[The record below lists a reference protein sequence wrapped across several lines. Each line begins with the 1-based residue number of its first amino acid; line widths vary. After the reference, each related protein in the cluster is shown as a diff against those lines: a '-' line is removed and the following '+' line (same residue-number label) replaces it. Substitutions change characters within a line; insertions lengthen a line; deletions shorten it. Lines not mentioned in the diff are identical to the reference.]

1 MAQKALQA
9 AGGRLEKAVE
19 KQVYSTM
26 EKGGLPAEIL
36 QGMTQGT
43 QSFMVPQ
50 RVEAPRNEMK
60 LYSPAEEAALNL
72 QRGQGRGEGFLS
84 DLRKAGVKDE
94 ELEYTGLKD
103 FLAGKQNV
111 SKKEIQDYLAENK
124 VQLGEVQLGHRTRSY
139 EGLTN
144 QIDELQNKIISAQE
158 DFQNS
163 GYLFRE
169 IRDDKMLNELPFDW
183 QLKYDKIVNMK
194 EMLEKLEN
202 QRYDLPKGEPTRH
215 SQWTLPG
222 GENYREILLTLPS
235 DSMTTDQIAQK
246 LFGKQ
251 MRFLSE
257 AEKDE
262 VVQESRRLFENRTD
276 YRSSHWDQ
284 PNVLAHLRVNDRVDA
299 DGKKMLL
306 IEEIQSDWHQAGRE
320 KGYAS
325 KSGQL
330 PAGWEVVEVPKYGY
344 RGGPQIGTEFMVFD
358 RSKTQVGFASPTREG
373 AIANATGSSSLGVP
387 DAPFKEDWYQLA
399 LKRALQEAVDKGYDR
414 VGITT
419 GKRQIDR
426 YTDALRANVDAI
438 EYEPFKTDSG
448 EIRYEVVGV
457 KNGNPVVELDDL
469 SYKDLQ
475 KKVGKEI
482 AEKIRANAGE
492 SLAADRPMR
501 PDWMRLSA
509 DNLSIGGEGMK
520 KYYDEIYP
528 GFLNKYGKK
537 FDAKVGDTALQTKG
551 EWPFPI
557 EIASDGK
564 QYWLRSKDPSR
575 SDAATV
581 DVSKRFDSYGDA
593 DKARDKLY
601 AGFDEPVRYIDIT
614 PKMKEALSKG
624 QPMFKEGGLVSSDAI
639 STQSSSSDD
648 PFRSGRP
655 LRQRS
660 RRPATQEENEALNRA
675 VLQGAANMPYNLVGA
690 PADIGNLLLT
700 PLGLGSEQPVL
711 SSDWIKQ
718 KMTDLG
724 VRPEMPTDPTQRG
737 LYSAADIGSSLVNPA
752 APMRAIASGAERAGA
767 AIGRDLAPKAG
778 EMVEDLLRKQGLLL
792 DAAPTGKSPQTVSIY
807 HGGNTGLEE
816 IKGGVG
822 PGNIFGGI
830 FGSQDR
836 RVAASHGD
844 GSVYRIDVPKDEIL
858 SQQML
863 DSMDQVELTG
873 ALKKAMPWLKK
884 EDVDDAFRAVIEDK
898 AHKVNDDSLMR
909 IFREDSPGEA
919 GWEAQRIRGEVARLL
934 GKKAVEMADE
944 HGVSYL
950 ILPGAKPILDVD
962 KKAEGGLVSNTDTI
976 KARLIEQGM
985 PEDKAFMQA
994 LKLAN
999 EVQMA
1004 KGGLAGLKN
1013 LPAAAKAAKTVKPV
1027 EILSP
1032 EQSQANLQRLLEESA
1047 IKQRLFHGTTA
1058 SEGGKGEEAIK
1069 TLKPSKEGALGSGAY
1084 LTPAPDYAGG
1094 YAEGAGGNVLPV
1106 YVQMKNPLI
1115 LEGKGDPMVEA
1126 LIKLGM
1132 DQEKASRV
1140 VERAY
1145 ENKGYIGKEVESRA
1159 RAAGYDGLMQY
1170 RDGTLSEVVS
1180 YNPNAIKSAIGNRGT
1195 YDITSPEL
1203 SKAKGGLAGLKNL
1216 PAAARAAK
1224 SRYAEEA
1231 AAAARASP
1239 RSKQEIESIA
1249 QRIAEQT
1256 QPGFVRPDPAFS
1268 VNPERKSLAV
1278 YELEQRTPMIV
1289 ESTIEDKPIPTV
1301 DYEKQLGS
1309 VIVGVPGD
1317 PTMGQVKSPGSLYEP
1332 TRAGKR
1338 LMQVGD
1344 VTPET
1349 PVELYGGPSYGTT
1362 QPESYWASS
1371 KGAAQG
1377 IKNLVDE
1384 MAEKYQTDKILGQ
1397 YMKMSPESSRYAMH
1411 NLDALISV
1419 LKPDKLPADKMEI
1432 LNKMVR
1438 EGDKANKYPQFVGF
1452 EDPIDL
1458 LLQAQMN
1465 PNLRKRISEVLEKP
1479 TTAKAVGFPFQ
1490 GSVVQTAITEP
1501 GLRNLETGVTGYS
1514 VGQMRPQGELTLSRH
1529 PTYEYD
1535 IPGQLMGRSKYPI
1548 PYELAFPDFSQ
1559 WFREHPELAKKVD
1572 PFNMLKSVGARQKV
1586 DPQYVDEI
1594 KMYEEAMKRLTGK
1607 KKGGKV
1613 TGLSALNRK

>member
-1 MAQKALQA
+1 MERILGGLPMTQPLSDIPPVEEPILGGDVRSIFRPDETKLDKAKGVADAGLSMYGALVHGIPAMFMGSKGQEFQAKRFRVPETEAGKRYFDIAAEVLAKIGQAFPAQPTAFTSPANVLAGPAMAQAGAKAADVNAMAQRALQA

-72 QRGQGRGEGFLS
+72 QRGQGRGEGFLN
-84 DLRKAGVKDE
+84 DLRKAGVRDE

-111 SKKEIQDYLAENK
+111 SKKEIQDYLAGNK
-124 VQLGEVQLGHRTRSY
+124 VQVSETQLGAPEAKITY
-139 EGLTN
+139 YNEN
-144 QIDELQNKIISAQE
+144 QIARAGFDRP
-158 DFQNS
+158 
-163 GYLFRE
+163 GYVVYDRNGRFVDGPFDDLTDAE
-169 IRDDKMLNELPFDW
+169 IRAEGVSESGGSP
-183 QLKYDKIVNMK
+183 KY
-194 EMLEKLEN
+194 
-202 QRYDLPKGEPTRH
+202 
-215 SQWTLPG
+215 SQYTLPG

-235 DSMTTDQIAQK
+235 KAPSYDELTEFAKRWVQEEFDRRGNRFSDNQSQVDQMKDDIWAWND
-246 LFGKQ
+246 LWG
-251 MRFLSE
+251 E
-257 AEKDE
+257 AAAEKYGLDPR
-262 VVQESRRLFENRTD
+262 SRIVPDHYRRTVRVD
-276 YRSSHWDQ
+276 QANEYRSSHWDQ

-320 KGYAS
+320 KGYTTKPA
-325 KSGQL
+325 KSIKDIENEITQVNRERARLLDEAAAL
-330 PAGWEVVEVPKYGY
+330 PDN
-344 RGGPQIGTEFMVFD
+344 RITEFVAMNR
-358 RSKTQVGFASPTREG
+358 RSRELTVR
-373 AIANATGSSSLGVP
+373 ARELGDELDEMMRPKDTVP
-387 DAPFKEDWYQLA
+387 DAPFKEDWYQLV

-414 VGITT
+414 VGLLT
-419 GKRQIDR
+419 GSRQAER
-426 YTDALRANVDAI
+426 Y
-438 EYEPFKTDSG
+438 
-448 EIRYEVVGV
+448 
-457 KNGNPVVELDDL
+457 DL
-469 SYKDLQ
+469 SKQVDEIAIPSVLENGSRSVRIDPVQGTSIKLMVDDKGVVTGYGAGSTQ
-475 KKVGKEI
+475 FSGKKLSDVIGKELADKVMR
-482 AEKIRANAGE
+482 AE
-492 SLAADRPMR
+492 
-501 PDWMRLSA
+501 PDTRLTGL
-509 DNLSIGGEGMK
+509 DLKVGGEGMK

-537 FDAKVGDTALQTKG
+537 FDAKVGETTLKLTEGVPRKG
-551 EWPFPI
+551 ISGE
-557 EIASDGK
+557 S
-564 QYWLRSKDPSR
+564 
-575 SDAATV
+575 
-581 DVSKRFDSYGDA
+581 
-593 DKARDKLY
+593 
-601 AGFDEPVRYIDIT
+601 EPVRYIDIT

-655 LRQRS
+655 LRQRT

-816 IKGGVG
+816 IKSGVG

-863 DSMDQVELTG
+863 DSMDHLELAG

-999 EVQMA
+999 Q
-1004 KGGLAGLKN
+1004 
-1013 LPAAAKAAKTVKPV
+1013 
-1027 EILSP
+1027 
-1032 EQSQANLQRLLEESA
+1032 LQR
-1047 IKQRLFHGTTA
+1047 
-1058 SEGGKGEEAIK
+1058 
-1069 TLKPSKEGALGSGAY
+1069 
-1084 LTPAPDYAGG
+1084 
-1094 YAEGAGGNVLPV
+1094 
-1106 YVQMKNPLI
+1106 
-1115 LEGKGDPMVEA
+1115 
-1126 LIKLGM
+1126 
-1132 DQEKASRV
+1132 
-1140 VERAY
+1140 
-1145 ENKGYIGKEVESRA
+1145 
-1159 RAAGYDGLMQY
+1159 AA
-1170 RDGTLSEVVS
+1170 
-1180 YNPNAIKSAIGNRGT
+1180 
-1195 YDITSPEL
+1195 
-1203 SKAKGGLAGLKNL
+1203 
-1216 PAAARAAK
+1216 
-1224 SRYAEEA
+1224 
-1231 AAAARASP
+1231 
-1239 RSKQEIESIA
+1239 
-1249 QRIAEQT
+1249 
-1256 QPGFVRPDPAFS
+1256 
-1268 VNPERKSLAV
+1268 
-1278 YELEQRTPMIV
+1278 
-1289 ESTIEDKPIPTV
+1289 
-1301 DYEKQLGS
+1301 
-1309 VIVGVPGD
+1309 
-1317 PTMGQVKSPGSLYEP
+1317 
-1332 TRAGKR
+1332 
-1338 LMQVGD
+1338 
-1344 VTPET
+1344 
-1349 PVELYGGPSYGTT
+1349 
-1362 QPESYWASS
+1362 
-1371 KGAAQG
+1371 
-1377 IKNLVDE
+1377 
-1384 MAEKYQTDKILGQ
+1384 
-1397 YMKMSPESSRYAMH
+1397 
-1411 NLDALISV
+1411 
-1419 LKPDKLPADKMEI
+1419 
-1432 LNKMVR
+1432 
-1438 EGDKANKYPQFVGF
+1438 
-1452 EDPIDL
+1452 
-1458 LLQAQMN
+1458 
-1465 PNLRKRISEVLEKP
+1465 
-1479 TTAKAVGFPFQ
+1479 
-1490 GSVVQTAITEP
+1490 
-1501 GLRNLETGVTGYS
+1501 
-1514 VGQMRPQGELTLSRH
+1514 
-1529 PTYEYD
+1529 
-1535 IPGQLMGRSKYPI
+1535 
-1548 PYELAFPDFSQ
+1548 
-1559 WFREHPELAKKVD
+1559 
-1572 PFNMLKSVGARQKV
+1572 
-1586 DPQYVDEI
+1586 
-1594 KMYEEAMKRLTGK
+1594 
-1607 KKGGKV
+1607 
-1613 TGLSALNRK
+1613 

>member
-1 MAQKALQA
+1 MERILGGLPMTQPLSDIPPVEEPILGGDVRSIFRPDETKLDKAKGLADAGLSLFGALVHGVPAQFMGKMGPEFQAKRFRPPQTPAGERYFDVAAEALGKVAEAFPMQPTAFTSPANVLAGPAMAQAGAKSADVNAMAQKALQA

-72 QRGQGRGEGFLS
+72 QRGQGRGEGFLN
-84 DLRKAGVKDE
+84 DLKKAGVKDE

-144 QIDELQNKIISAQE
+144 QIDELRDKIISAQE

-387 DAPFKEDWYQLA
+387 DAPFKEDWYQLV

-438 EYEPFKTDSG
+438 EYEPFKTDAG

-457 KNGNPVVELDDL
+457 KNGKPVVELDDL

-475 KKVGKEI
+475 EKVGKEI

-501 PDWMRLSA
+501 PDWMRLST

-537 FDAKVGDTALQTKG
+537 FDAKVGETTLKLTEGVPRKG
-551 EWPFPI
+551 ISGE
-557 EIASDGK
+557 S
-564 QYWLRSKDPSR
+564 
-575 SDAATV
+575 
-581 DVSKRFDSYGDA
+581 
-593 DKARDKLY
+593 
-601 AGFDEPVRYIDIT
+601 EPVRYIDIT

-624 QPMFKEGGLVSSDAI
+624 QPMFK
-639 STQSSSSDD
+639 
-648 PFRSGRP
+648 
-655 LRQRS
+655 
-660 RRPATQEENEALNRA
+660 
-675 VLQGAANMPYNLVGA
+675 
-690 PADIGNLLLT
+690 
-700 PLGLGSEQPVL
+700 
-711 SSDWIKQ
+711 
-718 KMTDLG
+718 
-724 VRPEMPTDPTQRG
+724 
-737 LYSAADIGSSLVNPA
+737 
-752 APMRAIASGAERAGA
+752 
-767 AIGRDLAPKAG
+767 
-778 EMVEDLLRKQGLLL
+778 
-792 DAAPTGKSPQTVSIY
+792 
-807 HGGNTGLEE
+807 
-816 IKGGVG
+816 
-822 PGNIFGGI
+822 
-830 FGSQDR
+830 
-836 RVAASHGD
+836 
-844 GSVYRIDVPKDEIL
+844 
-858 SQQML
+858 
-863 DSMDQVELTG
+863 
-873 ALKKAMPWLKK
+873 
-884 EDVDDAFRAVIEDK
+884 
-898 AHKVNDDSLMR
+898 
-909 IFREDSPGEA
+909 
-919 GWEAQRIRGEVARLL
+919 
-934 GKKAVEMADE
+934 
-944 HGVSYL
+944 
-950 ILPGAKPILDVD
+950 
-962 KKAEGGLVSNTDTI
+962 EGGLVSNTDTI

-1013 LPAAAKAAKTVKPV
+1013 LPAAAKAAKAGKAVKPV
-1027 EILSP
+1027 EVLPP
-1032 EQSQANLQRLLEESA
+1032 EESQANLGKFLEGSKVQDRLYHATPKS
-1047 IKQRLFHGTTA
+1047 F
-1058 SEGGKGEEAIK
+1058 SEF
-1069 TLKPSKEGALGSGAY
+1069 KP
-1084 LTPAPDYAGG
+1084 
-1094 YAEGAGGNVLPV
+1094 GGNDPTLSGPAMWFSVDPKYQPAMHNISAGKRGEFREGTNVMPV
-1106 YVQMKNPLI
+1106 HVQAKNPLV
-1115 LEGKGDPMVEA
+1115 LDDPTMIDWAQAVFAGGSREFPE
-1126 LIKLGM
+1126 LIAPKWAEEL
-1132 DQEKASRV
+1132 R
-1140 VERAY
+1140 
-1145 ENKGYIGKEVESRA
+1145 KE
-1159 RAAGYDGLMQY
+1159 GYDSIIFADPRRTGQ
-1170 RDGTLSEVVS
+1170 THEVIMFE
-1180 YNPNAIKSAIGNRGT
+1180 PNKIKSAIGNRGT
-1195 YDITSPEL
+1195 YDVNERDIT
-1203 SKAKGGLAGLKNL
+1203 KAKGGLAGLKNL

-1224 SRYAEEA
+1224 SKYAEEA
-1231 AAAARASP
+1231 AAAGRAAP

-1268 VNPERKSLAV
+1268 VNPEGKSRAV
-1278 YELEQRTPMIV
+1278 YEMEQRTPMIV
-1289 ESTIEDKPIPTV
+1289 ESTIEDKPLPTV

-1362 QPESYWASS
+1362 QPESYWASN
-1371 KGAAQG
+1371 KGAAQN
-1377 IKNLVDE
+1377 IKNLIDE
-1384 MAEKYQTDKILGQ
+1384 TAEKYQTDKILGQ
-1397 YMKMSPESSRYAMH
+1397 YMKMSPEGSRFAMH
-1411 NLDALISV
+1411 NLDALISI
-1419 LKPDKLPADKMEI
+1419 LQPEKLPAKKVEV

-1438 EGDKANKYPQFVGF
+1438 EGDKANKFPQFVGF

-1465 PNLRKRISEVLEKP
+1465 SNLRKRISEVLEKP
-1479 TTAKAVGFPFQ
+1479 TTAKEVGFPFQ

-1501 GLRNLETGVTGYS
+1501 GLRNLETGITGYS
-1514 VGQMRPQGELTLSRH
+1514 VGQMRPQAELTLSRH

-1535 IPGQLMGRSKYPI
+1535 IPGQLIGRSKYPI

-1559 WFREHPELAKKVD
+1559 WFREHPELPKKVD

-1607 KKGGKV
+1607 KKGG
-1613 TGLSALNRK
+1613 LAAMNRK

>member
-1 MAQKALQA
+1 MERILGGLPMTQPLSDIPPVEEPILGGDVRSIFRPDETKLDKAKGLADAGLSLFGALVHGVPAQFMGKMGPEFQAKRFRPPQTPAGERYFDVAAEALGKVAEAFPMQPTAFTSPANILAGPAVAQAGAKAADVNAMAQRALQA

-387 DAPFKEDWYQLA
+387 DAPFKEDWYQLV

-438 EYEPFKTDSG
+438 EYEPFKTDAG

-457 KNGNPVVELDDL
+457 KNGKPVVELDDL

-624 QPMFKEGGLVSSDAI
+624 QPMFKEGGLVS
-639 STQSSSSDD
+639 
-648 PFRSGRP
+648 
-655 LRQRS
+655 
-660 RRPATQEENEALNRA
+660 
-675 VLQGAANMPYNLVGA
+675 
-690 PADIGNLLLT
+690 
-700 PLGLGSEQPVL
+700 
-711 SSDWIKQ
+711 
-718 KMTDLG
+718 
-724 VRPEMPTDPTQRG
+724 
-737 LYSAADIGSSLVNPA
+737 
-752 APMRAIASGAERAGA
+752 
-767 AIGRDLAPKAG
+767 
-778 EMVEDLLRKQGLLL
+778 
-792 DAAPTGKSPQTVSIY
+792 
-807 HGGNTGLEE
+807 
-816 IKGGVG
+816 
-822 PGNIFGGI
+822 
-830 FGSQDR
+830 
-836 RVAASHGD
+836 
-844 GSVYRIDVPKDEIL
+844 
-858 SQQML
+858 
-863 DSMDQVELTG
+863 
-873 ALKKAMPWLKK
+873 
-884 EDVDDAFRAVIEDK
+884 
-898 AHKVNDDSLMR
+898 
-909 IFREDSPGEA
+909 
-919 GWEAQRIRGEVARLL
+919 
-934 GKKAVEMADE
+934 
-944 HGVSYL
+944 
-950 ILPGAKPILDVD
+950 
-962 KKAEGGLVSNTDTI
+962 NTDTI

-999 EVQMA
+999 EKQMA
-1004 KGGLAGLKN
+1004 DGESPDLQEAATMMTLPQDAKNIPLSTFGKMLLDIPAGLGKGAVQGTIGLPGDVISVTRGVGSAISPDPEESRIDAFLRGMKKRTVLPTTEDVRRFFDQGLNIPLVPVSETDEIRRQSANISETIGELFGGGKTAMDIGKAVARTNVPANISRNIDVPRQLNEPLAVEEPLAVNARSGALPGQQRITSAKSEPAIDDGAGAVESVQFVKLPDGRFATSTAFQQARNVAVGFDQASTPEQAAHITAGLRKSPQEQLVAVVLDENDRPIQIIRHTIGLASQTSAEPFSLLGAIANTPKAKSFWISHNHPSGNPELSSADRN
-1013 LPAAAKAAKTVKPV
+1013 LANAINNISRGTGIEMRGILAIGKSKFAAYSPDGTIDIANNNIPAAARTKSIDMV
-1027 EILSP
+1027 ERTFRK
-1032 EQSQANLQRLLEESA
+1032 ANLLDSTKVESPTQA
-1047 IKQRLFHGTTA
+1047 KDIAQKIAGDETGLVLFNAARQPVAFIPLTNINVGTLRQTGVAKQL
-1058 SEGGKGEEAIK
+1058 
-1069 TLKPSKEGALGSGAY
+1069 LGS
-1084 LTPAPDYAGG
+1084 L
-1094 YAEGAGGNVLPV
+1094 
-1106 YVQMKNPLI
+1106 
-1115 LEGKGDPMVEA
+1115 
-1126 LIKLGM
+1126 
-1132 DQEKASRV
+1132 
-1140 VERAY
+1140 ERANATATMY
-1145 ENKGYIGKEVESRA
+1145 VSKSKPNMAELSNLERMLQQAGSPMFDALVGANRESLLMTDALPRQSMDF
-1159 RAAGYDGLMQY
+1159 RSVFPITGAAMAGLG
-1170 RDGTLSEVVS
+1170 DDTT
-1180 YNPNAIKSAIGNRGT
+1180 N
-1195 YDITSPEL
+1195 PEL
-1203 SKAKGGLAGLKNL
+1203 SKAKGGLA
-1216 PAAARAAK
+1216 
-1224 SRYAEEA
+1224 
-1231 AAAARASP
+1231 
-1239 RSKQEIESIA
+1239 
-1249 QRIAEQT
+1249 
-1256 QPGFVRPDPAFS
+1256 
-1268 VNPERKSLAV
+1268 
-1278 YELEQRTPMIV
+1278 
-1289 ESTIEDKPIPTV
+1289 
-1301 DYEKQLGS
+1301 
-1309 VIVGVPGD
+1309 
-1317 PTMGQVKSPGSLYEP
+1317 
-1332 TRAGKR
+1332 
-1338 LMQVGD
+1338 
-1344 VTPET
+1344 
-1349 PVELYGGPSYGTT
+1349 
-1362 QPESYWASS
+1362 
-1371 KGAAQG
+1371 
-1377 IKNLVDE
+1377 
-1384 MAEKYQTDKILGQ
+1384 
-1397 YMKMSPESSRYAMH
+1397 AM
-1411 NLDALISV
+1411 
-1419 LKPDKLPADKMEI
+1419 
-1432 LNKMVR
+1432 
-1438 EGDKANKYPQFVGF
+1438 
-1452 EDPIDL
+1452 
-1458 LLQAQMN
+1458 
-1465 PNLRKRISEVLEKP
+1465 
-1479 TTAKAVGFPFQ
+1479 
-1490 GSVVQTAITEP
+1490 
-1501 GLRNLETGVTGYS
+1501 
-1514 VGQMRPQGELTLSRH
+1514 
-1529 PTYEYD
+1529 
-1535 IPGQLMGRSKYPI
+1535 
-1548 PYELAFPDFSQ
+1548 
-1559 WFREHPELAKKVD
+1559 
-1572 PFNMLKSVGARQKV
+1572 
-1586 DPQYVDEI
+1586 
-1594 KMYEEAMKRLTGK
+1594 
-1607 KKGGKV
+1607 
-1613 TGLSALNRK
+1613 NRK

>member
-1 MAQKALQA
+1 MERILGGLPMTQPLSDIPPVEEPILGGDVRSIFRPDETKLDKAKGLADAGLSLFGALVHGVPAQFMGKMGPEFQAKRFRPPQTPAGERYFDVAAEALGKVAEAFPMQPTAFTSPANVLAAPAMAQAGAKAADVNAMAQKALQA

-43 QSFMVPQ
+43 RSYMAQPQ
-50 RVEAPRNEMK
+50 RVEAPRNELK

-72 QRGQGRGEGFLS
+72 QRGQGRGEGFLN
-84 DLRKAGVKDE
+84 DLRKAGVRDE

-111 SKKEIQDYLAENK
+111 SKKEIQDFLAENK

-144 QIDELQNKIISAQE
+144 QIDELRNKIISAQE

-183 QLKYDKIVNMK
+183 QLRYDKIVNMK

-222 GENYREILLTLPS
+222 GENYREILLTLPKPIDVS
-235 DSMTTDQIAQK
+235 GYKITGAGNQWYLRGPDNQILEA
-246 LFGKQ
+246 FG
-251 MRFLSE
+251 SE
-257 AEKDE
+257 AEAQAKLN
-262 VVQESRRLFENRTD
+262 SRAAD
-276 YRSSHWDQ
+276 QPDVYRSSHWEQ

-320 KGYAS
+320 RGYAKPNLQS
-325 KSGQL
+325 EIDALNAEMSALANDRDPVTNRIREEQRWFDLARQKHELQL
-330 PAGWEVVEVPKYGY
+330 QK
-344 RGGPQIGTEFMVFD
+344 
-358 RSKTQVGFASPTREG
+358 
-373 AIANATGSSSLGVP
+373 NAVP
-387 DAPFKEDWYQLA
+387 DAPFKEDWYQLV

-438 EYEPFKTDSG
+438 EYEPFKTDAG

-457 KNGNPVVELDDL
+457 KNGKPVVELDDL
-469 SYKDLQ
+469 SYKDL
-475 KKVGKEI
+475 KEKVGKEI

-501 PDWMRLSA
+501 PDWMRLSG

-528 GFLNKYGKK
+528 GFLNNYGKK
-537 FDAKVGDTALQTKG
+537 FDAKVGETRIN
-551 EWPFPI
+551 PI
-557 EIASDGK
+557 ERISGGQVPMSA
-564 QYWLRSKDPSR
+564 
-575 SDAATV
+575 V
-581 DVSKRFDSYGDA
+581 
-593 DKARDKLY
+593 
-601 AGFDEPVRYIDIT
+601 DEPVRYIDIT

-624 QPMFKEGGLVSSDAI
+624 QPMFK
-639 STQSSSSDD
+639 
-648 PFRSGRP
+648 
-655 LRQRS
+655 
-660 RRPATQEENEALNRA
+660 
-675 VLQGAANMPYNLVGA
+675 
-690 PADIGNLLLT
+690 
-700 PLGLGSEQPVL
+700 
-711 SSDWIKQ
+711 
-718 KMTDLG
+718 
-724 VRPEMPTDPTQRG
+724 
-737 LYSAADIGSSLVNPA
+737 
-752 APMRAIASGAERAGA
+752 
-767 AIGRDLAPKAG
+767 
-778 EMVEDLLRKQGLLL
+778 
-792 DAAPTGKSPQTVSIY
+792 
-807 HGGNTGLEE
+807 
-816 IKGGVG
+816 
-822 PGNIFGGI
+822 
-830 FGSQDR
+830 
-836 RVAASHGD
+836 
-844 GSVYRIDVPKDEIL
+844 
-858 SQQML
+858 
-863 DSMDQVELTG
+863 
-873 ALKKAMPWLKK
+873 
-884 EDVDDAFRAVIEDK
+884 
-898 AHKVNDDSLMR
+898 
-909 IFREDSPGEA
+909 
-919 GWEAQRIRGEVARLL
+919 
-934 GKKAVEMADE
+934 
-944 HGVSYL
+944 
-950 ILPGAKPILDVD
+950 
-962 KKAEGGLVSNTDTI
+962 EGGLVSNTDTI

-1013 LPAAAKAAKTVKPV
+1013 LPAAA
-1027 EILSP
+1027 
-1032 EQSQANLQRLLEESA
+1032 
-1047 IKQRLFHGTTA
+1047 
-1058 SEGGKGEEAIK
+1058 
-1069 TLKPSKEGALGSGAY
+1069 
-1084 LTPAPDYAGG
+1084 
-1094 YAEGAGGNVLPV
+1094 
-1106 YVQMKNPLI
+1106 
-1115 LEGKGDPMVEA
+1115 
-1126 LIKLGM
+1126 
-1132 DQEKASRV
+1132 
-1140 VERAY
+1140 
-1145 ENKGYIGKEVESRA
+1145 
-1159 RAAGYDGLMQY
+1159 
-1170 RDGTLSEVVS
+1170 
-1180 YNPNAIKSAIGNRGT
+1180 
-1195 YDITSPEL
+1195 
-1203 SKAKGGLAGLKNL
+1203 
-1216 PAAARAAK
+1216 RAAK
-1224 SRYAEEA
+1224 SKYAEEA

-1268 VNPERKSLAV
+1268 VNPEGKSRAV
-1278 YELEQRTPMIV
+1278 YEMEQRTPMIV
-1289 ESTIEDKPIPTV
+1289 ESTIEDKPLSTV

-1607 KKGGKV
+1607 KKGGLAAV
-1613 TGLSALNRK
+1613 NRK

>member
-1 MAQKALQA
+1 MNDNGEIGGSMERILGGLPMTQPLSDIPPVEEPILGGDVRSIFRPDETKLDKAKGLADAGLSLFGALVHGVPAQFMGKMGPEFQAKRFRPPQTPAGERYFDVAAEALGKVAEAFPMQPTAFTSPANVLAGPAMAQAGAKAADVNAMAQKALQA

-36 QGMTQGT
+36 QGMTEGT
-43 QSFMVPQ
+43 RSYMAQPQ

-72 QRGQGRGEGFLS
+72 QRGQGRGEGFLN

-144 QIDELQNKIISAQE
+144 QIDELREKIIGAQE

-183 QLKYDKIVNMK
+183 QLRYDKIVNMK

-222 GENYREILLTLPS
+222 GENYREILLTLPEKPTKKTWEWFDPES
-235 DSMTTDQIAQK
+235 QTSQQ
-246 LFGKQ
+246 G
-251 MRFLSE
+251 FLSQQE
-257 AEKDE
+257 AYAARPNTRSIVTEVETKDSP
-262 VVQESRRLFENRTD
+262 QSF
-276 YRSSHWDQ
+276 RSSHWDQ

-320 KGYAS
+320 KGYDKPIDREAIENRMQAITARLREIA
-325 KSGQL
+325 KSNVDESPEMQAEWNTLSNEKSRLTDQL
-330 PAGWEVVEVPKYGY
+330 
-344 RGGPQIGTEFMVFD
+344 IG
-358 RSKTQVGFASPTREG
+358 VGR
-373 AIANATGSSSLGVP
+373 GVP
-387 DAPFKEDWYQLA
+387 DAPFKEDWYQLV

-438 EYEPFKTDSG
+438 EYEPFKTDAG

-457 KNGNPVVELDDL
+457 KNGKPVVELDDL

-475 KKVGKEI
+475 EKVGKEI

-501 PDWMRLSA
+501 PDWMRLST

-624 QPMFKEGGLVSSDAI
+624 QPMFKEGGLVSNA
-639 STQSSSSDD
+639 
-648 PFRSGRP
+648 
-655 LRQRS
+655 
-660 RRPATQEENEALNRA
+660 
-675 VLQGAANMPYNLVGA
+675 
-690 PADIGNLLLT
+690 
-700 PLGLGSEQPVL
+700 
-711 SSDWIKQ
+711 
-718 KMTDLG
+718 
-724 VRPEMPTDPTQRG
+724 
-737 LYSAADIGSSLVNPA
+737 
-752 APMRAIASGAERAGA
+752 
-767 AIGRDLAPKAG
+767 
-778 EMVEDLLRKQGLLL
+778 
-792 DAAPTGKSPQTVSIY
+792 
-807 HGGNTGLEE
+807 
-816 IKGGVG
+816 
-822 PGNIFGGI
+822 
-830 FGSQDR
+830 
-836 RVAASHGD
+836 
-844 GSVYRIDVPKDEIL
+844 
-858 SQQML
+858 
-863 DSMDQVELTG
+863 
-873 ALKKAMPWLKK
+873 
-884 EDVDDAFRAVIEDK
+884 
-898 AHKVNDDSLMR
+898 
-909 IFREDSPGEA
+909 
-919 GWEAQRIRGEVARLL
+919 
-934 GKKAVEMADE
+934 
-944 HGVSYL
+944 
-950 ILPGAKPILDVD
+950 
-962 KKAEGGLVSNTDTI
+962 DTI

-1013 LPAAAKAAKTVKPV
+1013 LPAAA
-1027 EILSP
+1027 
-1032 EQSQANLQRLLEESA
+1032 
-1047 IKQRLFHGTTA
+1047 
-1058 SEGGKGEEAIK
+1058 
-1069 TLKPSKEGALGSGAY
+1069 
-1084 LTPAPDYAGG
+1084 
-1094 YAEGAGGNVLPV
+1094 
-1106 YVQMKNPLI
+1106 
-1115 LEGKGDPMVEA
+1115 
-1126 LIKLGM
+1126 
-1132 DQEKASRV
+1132 
-1140 VERAY
+1140 
-1145 ENKGYIGKEVESRA
+1145 
-1159 RAAGYDGLMQY
+1159 
-1170 RDGTLSEVVS
+1170 
-1180 YNPNAIKSAIGNRGT
+1180 
-1195 YDITSPEL
+1195 
-1203 SKAKGGLAGLKNL
+1203 
-1216 PAAARAAK
+1216 RAAK
-1224 SRYAEEA
+1224 SKYAEEA
-1231 AAAARASP
+1231 AAAGRAAP

-1249 QRIAEQT
+1249 QRIAEQA

-1268 VNPERKSLAV
+1268 VNPEGKSRAV
-1278 YELEQRTPMIV
+1278 YEMEQRTPMIV
-1289 ESTIEDKPIPTV
+1289 ESTIEDKPLPTV

-1362 QPESYWASS
+1362 QPESYWASN
-1371 KGAAQG
+1371 KGAAQN
-1377 IKNLVDE
+1377 IKNLIDE
-1384 MAEKYQTDKILGQ
+1384 TAEKYQTDKILGQ
-1397 YMKMSPESSRYAMH
+1397 YMKMSPEGSRFAMH
-1411 NLDALISV
+1411 NLDALISI
-1419 LKPDKLPADKMEI
+1419 LQPEKLPAKKVEV

-1438 EGDKANKYPQFVGF
+1438 EGDKANKFPQFVGF

-1465 PNLRKRISEVLEKP
+1465 SNLRKRISEVLEKP
-1479 TTAKAVGFPFQ
+1479 TTAKEVGFPFQ

-1501 GLRNLETGVTGYS
+1501 GLRNLETGITGYS
-1514 VGQMRPQGELTLSRH
+1514 VGQMRPQAELTLSRH

-1535 IPGQLMGRSKYPI
+1535 IPGQLIGRSKYPI

-1559 WFREHPELAKKVD
+1559 WFREHPELPKKVD

-1607 KKGGKV
+1607 KKGG
-1613 TGLSALNRK
+1613 LAALNRN